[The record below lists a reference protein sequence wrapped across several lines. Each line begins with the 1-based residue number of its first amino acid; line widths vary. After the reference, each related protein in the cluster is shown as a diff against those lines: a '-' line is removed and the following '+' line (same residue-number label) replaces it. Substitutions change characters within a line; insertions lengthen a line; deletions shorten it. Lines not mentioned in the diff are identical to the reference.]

1 MAFEFD
7 AEKYRQASGHQ
18 KEWGKK
24 IICEL
29 NLKGTEHILDLG
41 CGDGALTNLLAEQA
55 RDGLVIG
62 IDSSKNMIEL
72 ARETYKAKN
81 IKFIKM
87 GINDIDFENEFDVI
101 FSNAALHWIKDHHKL
116 LTKVLKAIKPAG
128 VIRFN
133 FAGEGNCSNF
143 FEVIKAVMKE
153 APFAG
158 YFEDFVWP
166 WYMLSVDEY
175 AKILKQFSFKE
186 TKVWGENVD
195 RFFQNAEELTGWI
208 DQPNLVPFLQYIEE
222 LGKKRFRDTVVKRM
236 IKKTMQDDGSC
247 FETFRRINVY
257 AKR

>member
-7 AEKYRQASGHQ
+7 AGKYSQASGHQ

-55 RDGLVIG
+55 RDGLAIG

-72 ARETYKAKN
+72 ARETYKAEN

-87 GINDIDFENEFDVI
+87 DINDIDFENEFDVT
-101 FSNAALHWIKDHHKL
+101 FSNAALHWIKDHRRL
-116 LTKVLKAIKPAG
+116 LTNVSKAIRLG
-128 VIRFN
+128 GIIRFN

-143 FEVIKAVMKE
+143 IEVIRAAMSEE
-153 APFAG
+153 AFAR
-158 YFEDFVWP
+158 YFEGFEWP
-166 WYMLSVDEY
+166 WYMPGVDEY
-175 AKILKQFSFKE
+175 EKILKQFGFKE
-186 TKVWGENVD
+186 TKVWGENAD
-195 RFFQNAEELTGWI
+195 RFFQNAEELAGWI
-208 DQPNLVPFLQYIEE
+208 DQPNLVPFLRYIE
-222 LGKKRFRDTVVKRM
+222 GPKKRRFRDTVVERM

-257 AKR
+257 AVK